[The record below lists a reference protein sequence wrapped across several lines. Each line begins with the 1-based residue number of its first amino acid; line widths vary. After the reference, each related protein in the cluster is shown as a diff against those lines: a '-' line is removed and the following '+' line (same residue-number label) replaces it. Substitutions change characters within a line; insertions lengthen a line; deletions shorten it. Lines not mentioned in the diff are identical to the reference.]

1 MATAFLN
8 KIRSLILDIKSTA
21 TKRFLTSAVALG
33 TSVVLLAGCAGA
45 TDTTETSS
53 TSTGS
58 ESTDPISITVGTT
71 DKVTTIDPAGSY
83 DNGSFAVMN
92 QIYPFLLNSTPGNA
106 DMVPDIAVSAS
117 FTSPTQYTV
126 ELKPGL
132 TFANGNDLTSS
143 DVKFSFDRQV
153 TISDEAGPSWLLY
166 NLDSIETPS
175 DTTVVFNLLS
185 ENDQVFEAILSSP
198 VAPIVDEEVF
208 SATSLTTDDDIVA
221 GMAFAGQY
229 VISAYKFNEL
239 VQFTRYDDY
248 AGVLGAALNDTVN
261 LKFYADSSNLKLDI
275 QEGNIDLATRSLS
288 ATDVA
293 DLATNDKVK
302 VITGPGGEIRYIV
315 FNFDI
320 QPYGAKTAEADAD
333 KALAVRQAVAHLVD
347 REALSTQVYKGT
359 YLPLWSYVPPGLPGA
374 NESLK
379 VRYGA
384 TPDAATAA
392 KVLSDAGVSTPVT
405 LNLQWN
411 PDHYGP
417 SSGDE
422 YALIKSQLE
431 TTGLFTVNLQS
442 TEWVTYA
449 QERKDDVYPAHQLG
463 WFPDYSDSENYLN
476 PFFLDGGFL
485 LNHYSNKAVDALLLE
500 QIVTVDKDERVAMI
514 EEIQNMVAEDL
525 STIPLLF
532 GAQVA
537 VAGASVEG
545 VTLDASF
552 KLRYGTITK

>member
-1 MATAFLN
+1 MSKKTQ
-8 KIRSLILDIKSTA
+8 
-21 TKRFLTSAVALG
+21 
-33 TSVVLLAGCAGA
+33 VLLGSVAALSASLLVLSGCAS
-45 TDTTETSS
+45 SS
-53 TSTGS
+53 TTDNGSNSGSTEAASG
-58 ESTDPISITVGTT
+58 PITITVGTT

-83 DNGSFAVMN
+83 DNGSFMVMN

-106 DMVPDIAVSAS
+106 DMVPDIAESAE
-117 FTSPTQYTV
+117 FTSATQYTV
-126 ELKPGL
+126 KLKSGL
-132 TFANGNDLTSS
+132 KFANGNDLTSS

-153 TISDEAGPSWLLY
+153 KIADEAGPSWLLY
-166 NLDSIETPS
+166 NLESVEAPD
-175 DTTVVFNLLS
+175 DTTVIFNLLS
-185 ENDQVFEAILSSP
+185 ENDQVFPAILSSP

-208 SATSLTTDDDIVA
+208 SADALTSDDDIVA

-239 VQFTRYDDY
+239 VQFTKYDGY
-248 AGVLGAALNDTVN
+248 QGVLGAAQNDTVN
-261 LKFYADSSNLKLDI
+261 LKFYADSSNMKLDI
-275 QEGNIDLATRSLS
+275 QEGNIDLASRSLS
-288 ATDVA
+288 ATDIE
-293 DLATNDKVK
+293 DLSTNDKVK

-320 QPYGAKTAEADAD
+320 QPYGAKTPEADAA
-333 KALAVRQAVAHLVD
+333 KAKAVRQAAAYLVD
-347 REALSTQVYKGT
+347 REALSQQVYKGT

-374 NESLK
+374 NEALK
-379 VRYGA
+379 DRYGA
-384 TPDAATAA
+384 APDAAAAA
-392 KVLSDAGVSTPVT
+392 KVLADAGVSTPVT

-431 TTGLFTVNLQS
+431 SSGLFTVNLQS

-449 QERKDDVYPAHQLG
+449 QERKEDVYPAHQLG

-485 LNHYSNKAVDALLLE
+485 MNHYSNDAVNNLLLE
-500 QIVTVDKDERVAMI
+500 QIVTLDKAERVAKI
-514 EEIQNMVAEDL
+514 EEIQNLVAEDL
-525 STIPLLF
+525 STLPLLF

-537 VAGASVEG
+537 VAGADVNG

-552 KLRYGTITK
+552 KLRFGTLVK

>member
-1 MATAFLN
+1 M
-8 KIRSLILDIKSTA
+8 DIKSTLA
-21 TKRFLTSAVALG
+21 KRVAASSFALVA
-33 TSVVLLAGCAGA
+33 SVALLAGCA
-45 TDTTETSS
+45 TDNTETSTSQSSGS
-53 TSTGS
+53 TTEAG
-58 ESTDPISITVGTT
+58 PISITVGTT

-92 QIYPFLLNSTPGNA
+92 QVYPFLLNSTQGNA
-106 DMVPDIAVSAS
+106 DMVPDIAVSAG

-132 TFANGNDLTSS
+132 KFANGHDLTSS

-153 TISDEAGPSWLLY
+153 TIADEAGPSWLLY
-166 NLDSIETPS
+166 NLESVETPS

-208 SATSLTTDDDIVA
+208 SADSLTSDDDIVA

-239 VQFTRYDDY
+239 VQFTANPDY
-248 AGVLGAALNDTVN
+248 QGVLGAAKNETVN

-293 DLATNDKVK
+293 DLSTNDKVK

-320 QPYGAKTAEADAD
+320 QPYGAKTAEADPA
-333 KALAVRQAVAHLVD
+333 KALAVRQAAAHLVD

-374 NESLK
+374 NEAVKDL
-379 VRYGA
+379 YGA
-384 TPDAATAA
+384 TPDAAAAA
-392 KVLSDAGVSTPVT
+392 KVLADAGVSTPVT

-431 TTGLFTVNLQS
+431 SSGLFTVNLQS
-442 TEWVTYA
+442 TEWVTYS
-449 QERKDDVYPAHQLG
+449 QERKDDIYPAHQLG

-485 LNHYSNKAVDALLLE
+485 MNHYSNKAVDEMLLQ
-500 QIVTVDKDERVAMI
+500 QIVTTDKAERVAMI
-514 EEIQNMVAEDL
+514 EEIQNMVAADL
-525 STIPLLF
+525 STLPLLY

-552 KLRYGTITK
+552 KLRYASITK

>member
-1 MATAFLN
+1 MT
-8 KIRSLILDIKSTA
+8 KKSQKLLVSIA
-21 TKRFLTSAVALG
+21 ALSA
-33 TSVVLLAGCAGA
+33 SLLAVSGCA
-45 TDTTETSS
+45 S
-53 TSTGS
+53 TSTDTGANSGS
-58 ESTDPISITVGTT
+58 TDTGSADPISITVGTT

-83 DNGSFAVMN
+83 DNGSFMVMN
-92 QIYPFLLNSTPGNA
+92 QVYPFLLNSTPGNA
-106 DMVPDIAVSAS
+106 DMVPDIAESAE
-117 FTSPTQYTV
+117 FTSATQYTV
-126 ELKPGL
+126 KLKSGL
-132 TFANGNDLTSS
+132 KFANGHDLTSS

-153 TISDEAGPSWLLY
+153 TIADEAGPSWLLY
-166 NLDSIETPS
+166 NLESVDTPD

-185 ENDQVFEAILSSP
+185 ENDQVFPAILSSP

-208 SATSLTTDDDIVA
+208 SATELTSDDDIVA

-239 VQFTRYDDY
+239 VQFTKYDGY
-248 AGVLGAALNDTVN
+248 QGVLGAAQNDTVN
-261 LKFYADSSNLKLDI
+261 LKFYADSSNMKLDI
-275 QEGNIDLATRSLS
+275 QEGNLDLASRSLS
-288 ATDVA
+288 ATDIE
-293 DLATNDKVK
+293 DLSSNQNVK

-320 QPYGAKTAEADAD
+320 QPYGAKTAEADAA
-333 KALAVRQAVAHLVD
+333 KAKAVRQAAAYLVD

-374 NESLK
+374 NEAVK
-379 VRYGA
+379 DRYGA
-384 TPDAATAA
+384 APDAAAAA
-392 KVLSDAGVSTPVT
+392 KVLADAGVSTPVT

-431 TTGLFTVNLQS
+431 SSGLFTVNLQS

-449 QERKDDVYPAHQLG
+449 QERKEDVYPAHQLG

-476 PFFLDGGFL
+476 PFFLEGGFL
-485 LNHYSNKAVDALLLE
+485 MNHYNNEEVNQLLRD
-500 QIVTVDKDERVAMI
+500 QIVTLDKAERVAKI
-514 EEIQNMVAEDL
+514 EEIQNLVAEDL
-525 STIPLLF
+525 STLPLLF

-537 VAGASVEG
+537 VAGADVDG

-552 KLRYGTITK
+552 KLRFGTVTK

>member
-1 MATAFLN
+1 
-8 KIRSLILDIKSTA
+8 
-21 TKRFLTSAVALG
+21 
-33 TSVVLLAGCAGA
+33 
-45 TDTTETSS
+45 
-53 TSTGS
+53 
-58 ESTDPISITVGTT
+58 
-71 DKVTTIDPAGSY
+71 
-83 DNGSFAVMN
+83 
-92 QIYPFLLNSTPGNA
+92 
-106 DMVPDIAVSAS
+106 
-117 FTSPTQYTV
+117 
-126 ELKPGL
+126 
-132 TFANGNDLTSS
+132 
-143 DVKFSFDRQV
+143 
-153 TISDEAGPSWLLY
+153 
-166 NLDSIETPS
+166 
-175 DTTVVFNLLS
+175 
-185 ENDQVFEAILSSP
+185 
-198 VAPIVDEEVF
+198 
-208 SATSLTTDDDIVA
+208 
-221 GMAFAGQY
+221 
-229 VISAYKFNEL
+229 
-239 VQFTRYDDY
+239 
-248 AGVLGAALNDTVN
+248 
-261 LKFYADSSNLKLDI
+261 
-275 QEGNIDLATRSLS
+275 
-288 ATDVA
+288 
-293 DLATNDKVK
+293 
-302 VITGPGGEIRYIV
+302 
-315 FNFDI
+315 
-320 QPYGAKTAEADAD
+320 
-333 KALAVRQAVAHLVD
+333 
-347 REALSTQVYKGT
+347 
-359 YLPLWSYVPPGLPGA
+359 
-374 NESLK
+374 
-379 VRYGA
+379 
-384 TPDAATAA
+384 
-392 KVLSDAGVSTPVT
+392 LSDAGVSTPVT

>member
-1 MATAFLN
+1 M
-8 KIRSLILDIKSTA
+8 DIKSTMA
-21 TKRFLTSAVALG
+21 KRALASSLALVA
-33 TSVVLLAGCAGA
+33 SVALLAGCA
-45 TDTTETSS
+45 TDNTETTSTETSGSS
-53 TSTGS
+53 TEAS
-58 ESTDPISITVGTT
+58 PITITVGTT

-106 DMVPDIAVSAS
+106 EMVPDIAVSAG

-132 TFANGNDLTSS
+132 KFANGHDLTAS

-153 TISDEAGPSWLLY
+153 KIADEAGPSWLLY
-166 NLDSIETPS
+166 NLESVETPS

-208 SATSLTTDDDIVA
+208 SADALTSDDDIVA

-239 VQFTRYDDY
+239 VQFTKYDGY
-248 AGVLGAALNDTVN
+248 NGVLGAAANQTVN

-293 DLATNDKVK
+293 DLSTNDKVK

-320 QPYGAKTAEADAD
+320 QPYGAKTAEADPA
-333 KALAVRQAVAHLVD
+333 KALAVRQAAAHLVD

-374 NESLK
+374 NEAVK
-379 VRYGA
+379 DRYGA
-384 TPDAATAA
+384 APDAAAAA

-431 TTGLFTVNLQS
+431 SSGLFTVNLQS
-442 TEWVTYA
+442 TEWVTYS

-485 LNHYSNKAVDALLLE
+485 MNHYSNKAVDEMLLE
-500 QIVTVDKDERVAMI
+500 QIVTTDKAQRVAMI

-525 STIPLLF
+525 STLPLLF

-552 KLRYGTITK
+552 KLRYATITK

>member
-1 MATAFLN
+1 MTKKSQKLLVSVATL
-8 KIRSLILDIKSTA
+8 SA
-21 TKRFLTSAVALG
+21 TVLAL
-33 TSVVLLAGCAGA
+33 SGCASSSS
-45 TDTTETSS
+45 TDAGSNSGS

-58 ESTDPISITVGTT
+58 TEPITITVGTT

-83 DNGSFAVMN
+83 DNGSFLVMN

-106 DMVPDIAVSAS
+106 DMVPDIAESAE

-126 ELKPGL
+126 KLKSGL
-132 TFANGNDLTSS
+132 KFANGHDLTSS

-153 TISDEAGPSWLLY
+153 TIADEAGPSWLLY
-166 NLDSIETPS
+166 NLESVDAPDE
-175 DTTVVFNLLS
+175 TTVVFNLLS
-185 ENDQVFEAILSSP
+185 ENDQVFPAILSSP

-208 SATSLTTDDDIVA
+208 SADSLTSDDDIVA

-239 VQFTRYDDY
+239 VQFTKYDGY
-248 AGVLGAALNDTVN
+248 QGVLGAAQNDTVN
-261 LKFYADSSNLKLDI
+261 LKFYADSSNMKLDI
-275 QEGNIDLATRSLS
+275 QEGNIDLASRSLS
-288 ATDVA
+288 ATDIE
-293 DLATNDKVK
+293 DLSSNPNVK

-320 QPYGAKTAEADAD
+320 QPYGAKTAQADAA
-333 KALAVRQAVAHLVD
+333 KAKAVRQAAAYLVD

-374 NESLK
+374 NEAVK
-379 VRYGA
+379 DRYGA
-384 TPDAATAA
+384 APDAAAAA
-392 KVLSDAGVSTPVT
+392 KVLADAGVSTPVT

-431 TTGLFTVNLQS
+431 SSGLFKVELQS

-449 QERKDDVYPAHQLG
+449 QERKEDVYPAHQLG

-476 PFFLDGGFL
+476 PFFLEGGFL
-485 LNHYSNKAVDALLLE
+485 MNHYNNEEVNQLLRD
-500 QIVTVDKDERVAMI
+500 QIVTLDKAERVAKI
-514 EEIQNMVAEDL
+514 EQIQNLVAEDL
-525 STIPLLF
+525 STLPLLF

-537 VAGASVEG
+537 VAGADVNG

-552 KLRYGTITK
+552 KLRFGTVVK

>member
-1 MATAFLN
+1 MTKKSQKLLVSVAALSATVL
-8 KIRSLILDIKSTA
+8 
-21 TKRFLTSAVALG
+21 AL
-33 TSVVLLAGCAGA
+33 SGCASSSS
-45 TDTTETSS
+45 TDAGSNSGS

-58 ESTDPISITVGTT
+58 TEPITITVGTT

-83 DNGSFAVMN
+83 DNGSFLVMN

-106 DMVPDIAVSAS
+106 DMVPDIAESAE

-126 ELKPGL
+126 KLKSGL
-132 TFANGNDLTSS
+132 KFANGHDLTSS

-153 TISDEAGPSWLLY
+153 TIADEAGPSWLLY
-166 NLDSIETPS
+166 NLESVDAPDE
-175 DTTVVFNLLS
+175 TTVVFNLLS
-185 ENDQVFEAILSSP
+185 ENDQVFPAILSSP

-208 SATSLTTDDDIVA
+208 SADSLTSDDDIVA

-239 VQFTRYDDY
+239 VQFTKYDGY
-248 AGVLGAALNDTVN
+248 QGVLGAAQNDTVN
-261 LKFYADSSNLKLDI
+261 LKFYADSSNMKLDI
-275 QEGNIDLATRSLS
+275 QEGNIDLASRSLS
-288 ATDVA
+288 ATDIE
-293 DLATNDKVK
+293 DLSSNPNVK

-320 QPYGAKTAEADAD
+320 QPYGAKTAQADAA
-333 KALAVRQAVAHLVD
+333 KAKAVRQAAAYLVD

-374 NESLK
+374 NEAVK
-379 VRYGA
+379 DRYGA
-384 TPDAATAA
+384 APDAAAAA
-392 KVLSDAGVSTPVT
+392 KVLADAGVSTPVT

-431 TTGLFTVNLQS
+431 SSGLFKVELQS

-449 QERKDDVYPAHQLG
+449 QERKEDVYPAHQLG

-476 PFFLDGGFL
+476 PFFLEGGFL
-485 LNHYSNKAVDALLLE
+485 MNHYNNEEVNQLLRD
-500 QIVTVDKDERVAMI
+500 QIVTLDKAERVAKI
-514 EEIQNMVAEDL
+514 EQIQNLVAEDL
-525 STIPLLF
+525 STLPLLF

-537 VAGASVEG
+537 VAGADVNG

-552 KLRYGTITK
+552 KLRFGTVVK

>member
-1 MATAFLN
+1 M
-8 KIRSLILDIKSTA
+8 DIKTTA
-21 TKRFLTSAVALG
+21 AKRLLASSVALG
-33 TSVVLLAGCAGA
+33 TSVLLLAGCAA
-45 TDTTETSS
+45 TSETAATTT
-53 TSTGS
+53 TDAATA
-58 ESTDPISITVGTT
+58 DPISITVGTT

-92 QIYPFLLNSTPGNA
+92 QIYPFLLNSTQGNA
-106 DMVPDIAVSAS
+106 DMVPDIAVSAG
-117 FTSPTQYTV
+117 FTAPTQYTV
-126 ELKPGL
+126 ELKSGL
-132 TFANGNDLTSS
+132 KFANGHDLTSS

-153 TISDEAGPSWLLY
+153 LIADEAGPSWLLY
-166 NLDSIETPS
+166 NLDSVETPS
-175 DTTVVFNLLS
+175 DTTVVFNLKS

-208 SATSLTTDDDIVA
+208 SADSLTSDDDIVA

-229 VISAYKFNEL
+229 TISAYKFNEL
-239 VQFTRYDDY
+239 VQFTKYDGY
-248 AGVLGAALNDTVN
+248 MGVLGEAMNQTVN
-261 LKFYADSSNLKLDI
+261 LKFYADSSNLKLDV

-302 VITGPGGEIRYIV
+302 VVTGPGGEIRYIV

-320 QPYGAKTAEADAD
+320 QPYGAKTAEADAA
-333 KALAVRQAVAHLVD
+333 KALAVRQAAAYLID
-347 REALSTQVYKGT
+347 REAISTQVYKGT

-374 NESLK
+374 TESLK
-379 VRYGA
+379 DLYGA
-384 TPDAATAA
+384 TPDAASAA
-392 KVLSDAGVSTPVT
+392 KVLADAGVSTPVT

-417 SSGDE
+417 SSADE

-431 TTGLFTVNLQS
+431 STGLFAVNLQS
-442 TEWVTYA
+442 TEWVTYS
-449 QERKDDVYPAHQLG
+449 QERKDDIYPAHQLG

-485 LNHYSNKAVDALLLE
+485 MNHYSNKTVDEMLLQ
-500 QIVTVDKDERVAMI
+500 QIVTVDKAERVAMI
-514 EEIQNMVAEDL
+514 EEIQNLVAQDL
-525 STIPLLF
+525 STIPLLY

-537 VAGASVEG
+537 VAGSSVEG
-545 VTLDASF
+545 VVLDASF
-552 KLRYGTITK
+552 KLRYASITK

>member
-1 MATAFLN
+1 M
-8 KIRSLILDIKSTA
+8 
-21 TKRFLTSAVALG
+21 
-33 TSVVLLAGCAGA
+33 
-45 TDTTETSS
+45 
-53 TSTGS
+53 
-58 ESTDPISITVGTT
+58 
-71 DKVTTIDPAGSY
+71 
-83 DNGSFAVMN
+83 VMN

-106 DMVPDIAVSAS
+106 DMVPDIAESAE

-126 ELKPGL
+126 KLKSGL
-132 TFANGNDLTSS
+132 KFANGHDLTSS

-153 TISDEAGPSWLLY
+153 TIADEAGPSWLLY
-166 NLDSIETPS
+166 NLESVDAPDE
-175 DTTVVFNLLS
+175 TTVVFNLLS
-185 ENDQVFEAILSSP
+185 ENDQVFPAILSSP

-208 SATSLTTDDDIVA
+208 SADSLTSDDDIVA

-239 VQFTRYDDY
+239 VQFTKYDGY
-248 AGVLGAALNDTVN
+248 QGVLGAAQNDTVN
-261 LKFYADSSNLKLDI
+261 LKFYADSSNMKLDI
-275 QEGNIDLATRSLS
+275 QEGNIDLASRSLS
-288 ATDVA
+288 ATDIE
-293 DLATNDKVK
+293 DLSSNPNVK

-320 QPYGAKTAEADAD
+320 QPYGAKTAQADAA
-333 KALAVRQAVAHLVD
+333 KAKAVRQAAAYLVD

-374 NESLK
+374 NEAVK
-379 VRYGA
+379 DRYGA
-384 TPDAATAA
+384 APDAAAAA
-392 KVLSDAGVSTPVT
+392 KVLADAGVSTPVT

-431 TTGLFTVNLQS
+431 SSGLFKVELQS

-449 QERKDDVYPAHQLG
+449 QERKEDVYPAHQLG

-476 PFFLDGGFL
+476 PFFLEGGFL
-485 LNHYSNKAVDALLLE
+485 MNHYNNEEVNQLLRD
-500 QIVTVDKDERVAMI
+500 QIVTLDKAERVAKI
-514 EEIQNMVAEDL
+514 EQIQNLVAEDL
-525 STIPLLF
+525 STLPLLF

-537 VAGASVEG
+537 VAGADVNG

-552 KLRYGTITK
+552 KLRFGTVVK